1 VKLLK
6 KHFDNTN
13 PNSSANKFRRK
24 RFKLFLEM
32 IEPMQKPVKVLDI
45 GGTENFWEQMNLTS
59 PPAPSPD
66 RRGEIIDLTILNI
79 EPQNISSK
87 EIHFIQAD
95 ALELSF
101 IPDKSFD
108 VVFSNSVIEHVG
120 GINEQAK
127 FADEVKRI
135 SKRYF
140 IQTPNY
146 YFPFEPHF
154 LFPCFQ
160 FLPRSIQTFLVM
172 KFNLGWFNKCRTKE
186 EAELLIDSV
195 HLLKKKE
202 LKKLFA
208 ESKIHS
214 EKFLLMNKSFIVIK

>member
-1 VKLLK
+1 
-6 KHFDNTN
+6 
-13 PNSSANKFRRK
+13 
-24 RFKLFLEM
+24 
-32 IEPMQKPVKVLDI
+32 
-45 GGTENFWEQMNLTS
+45 MNLTS
-59 PPAPSPD
+59 PPTPLL
-66 RRGEIIDLTILNI
+66 RGEGSRMIIELTIVNI
-79 EPQNISSK
+79 EPQNISSD
-87 EIHFIQAD
+87 EIKFIQAD

-120 GINEQAK
+120 GINEQTK

-160 FLPRSIQTFLVM
+160 FLPRSIQRFLVM
-172 KFNLGWFNKCRTKE
+172 KFNLGWFNKCHTKK
-186 EAELLIDSV
+186 EADLLIDSI

-202 LKKLFA
+202 LEELFGVDLTPSPSPDRRG
-208 ESKIHS
+208 ETEIYS
-214 EKFLLMNKSFIVIK
+214 EKFLLMNKSFILIHKDKD